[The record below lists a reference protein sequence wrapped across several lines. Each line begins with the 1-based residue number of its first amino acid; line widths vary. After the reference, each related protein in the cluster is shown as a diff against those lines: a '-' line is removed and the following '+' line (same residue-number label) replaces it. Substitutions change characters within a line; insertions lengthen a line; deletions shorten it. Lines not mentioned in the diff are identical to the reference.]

1 MPRIKFAGAMPRT
14 KLAGVLP
21 REPWPARP
29 PAMTEPP
36 QIYLLTPPQF
46 DPESFAGSLVGILDR
61 HTVACLRLTAAG
73 QDADALARAADTYR
87 EIAHARD
94 IPLVIDTHSQLVQ
107 RLGLDGVH
115 LQDARGLRDLRRDVG
130 PDPNIGA
137 SAGASRHDGMAAGE
151 AGADYLTVGPV
162 GETDLGAP
170 ALAEAELLAW
180 WSEMI
185 EVPVVAEGALD
196 ANYVSELTAITDF
209 FGIGNEI
216 WSAENAADALTA
228 LKAAMG

>member
-1 MPRIKFAGAMPRT
+1 MPRT

-29 PAMTEPP
+29 PAMTETP
-36 QIYLLTPPQF
+36 QIYLLTPPQL
-46 DPESFAGSLVGILDR
+46 DPDSFAGSLAGILDR
-61 HTVACLRLTAAG
+61 HAVACLRLTAAG
-73 QDADALARAADTYR
+73 QDADALARAADTCR

-115 LQDARGLRDLRRDVG
+115 LHDARGLRDLRRDFG
-130 PDPNIGA
+130 PDPIIGA

-151 AGADYLTVGPV
+151 AGADYITFGPV
-162 GETDLGAP
+162 GETGLGAP
-170 ALAEAELLAW
+170 ALAEAELFAW

-185 EVPVVAEGALD
+185 EVPVVAEGGLTPDLITAL
-196 ANYVSELTAITDF
+196 APITDF
-209 FGIGNEI
+209 FAIGPEI
-216 WSAENAADALTA
+216 WHRDDPMAALAQLIA
-228 LKAAMG
+228 PLAR